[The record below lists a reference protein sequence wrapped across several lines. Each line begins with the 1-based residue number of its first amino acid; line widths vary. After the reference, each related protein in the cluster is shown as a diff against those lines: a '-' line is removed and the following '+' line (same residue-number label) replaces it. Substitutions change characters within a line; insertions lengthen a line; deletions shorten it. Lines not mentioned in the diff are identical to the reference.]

1 MLRSSLSVLSCCP
14 CVQIEERTGLWPPSS
29 EVGFRL
35 CCGESARWLLNVSVK
50 SLTIKF
56 EGIMRQYFLLLKCFV
71 PQPCCVFS
79 VFFFSVCVCVWG
91 GDSPMLDYVKLQV
104 FAGIL
109 DNFFL
114 LCSFVCFV
122 ALHRML
128 HLAIIHE
135 EEVIAQQLIQLFPK
149 EVLDIQNNLYQ
160 VSVDI

>member
-1 MLRSSLSVLSCCP
+1 
-14 CVQIEERTGLWPPSS
+14 
-29 EVGFRL
+29 
-35 CCGESARWLLNVSVK
+35 
-50 SLTIKF
+50 
-56 EGIMRQYFLLLKCFV
+56 
-71 PQPCCVFS
+71 
-79 VFFFSVCVCVWG
+79 
-91 GDSPMLDYVKLQV
+91 MLDYVKLQV

-109 DNFFL
+109 DNSFFL
-114 LCSFVCFV
+114 LCLFVCFV